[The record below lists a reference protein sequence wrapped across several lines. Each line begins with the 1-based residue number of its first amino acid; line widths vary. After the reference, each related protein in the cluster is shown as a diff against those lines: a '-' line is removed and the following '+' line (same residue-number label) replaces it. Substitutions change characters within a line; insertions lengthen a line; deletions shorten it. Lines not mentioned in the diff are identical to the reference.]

1 MTLVSKQKAKRMM
14 AIEKRRS
21 CAKKNTLKGNSNAMR
36 EYKKTI
42 QLNGS
47 QKEVIVG
54 TPFGLPAKR

>member
-1 MTLVSKQKAKRMM
+1 M

-21 CAKKNTLKGNSNAMR
+21 CAKKKNTLKGNSNAMR